1 MLPDAPAPSSYW
13 SQDDP
18 RSMAAHKGVIAQ
30 MVLDFQPSTEFM
42 KLNMHNIKSIDHT
55 TMIAHT
61 MSFMSSLK
69 GYEHSS

>member
-30 MVLDFQPSTEFM
+30 MVLDFQPLSVVT
-42 KLNMHNIKSIDHT
+42 N
-55 TMIAHT
+55 
-61 MSFMSSLK
+61 K
-69 GYEHSS
+69 GFIINQRQVY

>member
-1 MLPDAPAPSSYW
+1 MKL
-13 SQDDP
+13 
-18 RSMAAHKGVIAQ
+18 
-30 MVLDFQPSTEFM
+30 VLGCLVMEDRHTGEKLAFYKLAGPSTEFM